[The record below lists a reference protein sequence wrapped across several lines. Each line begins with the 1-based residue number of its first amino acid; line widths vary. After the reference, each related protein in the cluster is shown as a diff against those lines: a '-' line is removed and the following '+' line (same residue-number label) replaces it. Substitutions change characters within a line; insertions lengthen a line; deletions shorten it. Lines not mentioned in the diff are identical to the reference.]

1 MAGDYASPSPHAL
14 SACMLTV
21 ASFAVILA
29 GCNQHVRGRT
39 VSGTPKT
46 YSSVSSGSR
55 TRDPLPDKALLG
67 RLPEPDCKFK
77 TSEADTDDRQK
88 LDYERQCY
96 RRAEEECFDNGAR
109 RMRKHA
115 AQSLLRQTER
125 VCHHYFCGKWVS
137 AASKVIIPRRLQITK
152 IYFKFI
158 GGCAPVRK

>member
-39 VSGTPKT
+39 VSGTPNT

-55 TRDPLPDKALLG
+55 TRVPLPDKALLG

-77 TSEADTDDRQK
+77 TNEADTDDRQK

-96 RRAEEECFDNGAR
+96 RHAEIIAR
-109 RMRKHA
+109 N
-115 AQSLLRQTER
+115 
-125 VCHHYFCGKWVS
+125 
-137 AASKVIIPRRLQITK
+137 RLQLLQGSVDKTIRALK
-152 IYFKFI
+152 
-158 GGCAPVRK
+158 VSRRSDRSR